1 MQWEG
6 MLYDMLKIFL
16 NNWFIGR
23 TEVKHFPLTD
33 FDQNWYETSVNVIMN
48 DIH

>member
-1 MQWEG
+1 
-6 MLYDMLKIFL
+6 MLRIFL

-23 TEVKHFPLTD
+23 TEVKYFSLTD
-33 FDQNWYETSVNVIMN
+33 FDQNWYETSVNVIMS